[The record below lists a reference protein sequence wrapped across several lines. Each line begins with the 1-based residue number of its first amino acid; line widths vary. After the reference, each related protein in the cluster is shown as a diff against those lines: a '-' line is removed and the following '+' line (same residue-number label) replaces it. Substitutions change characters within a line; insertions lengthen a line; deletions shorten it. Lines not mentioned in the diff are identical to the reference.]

1 MSPAMEVIEPGLFT
15 TVQDRGRY
23 GYQRFGVPVSGAM
36 DQFALRAANLLVGN
50 DENAAAL
57 EMTVI
62 GPTVEFKGDAVIAVT
77 GADLTPMLDGSP
89 MPRWEAVRV
98 AAGSRLSFHG
108 MADGI
113 RGYLAVSGGI
123 DVPEVMGSRSTYVK
137 GGFGGLNGS
146 AISSGDVLDTLDSP
160 GPTRE
165 MPPGFQPPVY
175 GTEHEL
181 RVILGPQDH
190 AFDDGAI
197 STLLES
203 TFTVSLDSDRMGYRL
218 EGPQVAHRDSP
229 DIISEG
235 NAPGAVQVSGDGV
248 PTVLMADRGT
258 TGGYTKIAAVITADV
273 GRLAQAVPGESVRFA
288 AVSHDEAVAALE
300 EQEAIL
306 AAIAGALPTPA
317 VPVTVVV
324 DGETLDVTDEQG
336 EPITAGEGSARA
348 QRATAVV
355 KGLTYSFD
363 VEVRT
368 DATAG

>member
-1 MSPAMEVIEPGLFT
+1 MTTAIAVIEPGLFT

-23 GYQRFGVPVSGAM
+23 GFQRFGVPVSGAM
-36 DQFALRAANLLVGN
+36 DPFALRAANLLVGN

-62 GPTVEFKGDAVIAVT
+62 GPTVEFKGDTTIAVT

-89 MPRWEAVRV
+89 LPRWEAVRV
-98 AAGSRLSFHG
+98 DAGSRLSFHG

-146 AISSGDVLDTLDSP
+146 AISAGDVLDSLPATGPPRAMSP
-160 GPTRE
+160 E
-165 MPPGFQPPVY
+165 FQPPVY

-181 RVILGPQDH
+181 RVILGPQDD
-190 AFDDGAI
+190 AFDDEAI
-197 STLLES
+197 STLLGS

-218 EGPQVAHRDSP
+218 EGPQIAHKGSP

-248 PTVLMADRGT
+248 PHGADGRPGH
-258 TGGYTKIAAVITADV
+258 D
-273 GRLAQAVPGESVRFA
+273 GRLPRSSLR
-288 AVSHDEAVAALE
+288 S
-300 EQEAIL
+300 
-306 AAIAGALPTPA
+306 
-317 VPVTVVV
+317 
-324 DGETLDVTDEQG
+324 
-336 EPITAGEGSARA
+336 
-348 QRATAVV
+348 
-355 KGLTYSFD
+355 
-363 VEVRT
+363 
-368 DATAG
+368 

>member
-1 MSPAMEVIEPGLFT
+1 MSPAIEVIEPGLFT
-15 TVQDRGRY
+15 TVQDRGRH

-89 MPRWEAVRV
+89 LPRWEAVRV
-98 AAGSRLSFHG
+98 TAGSRVSFHG
-108 MADGI
+108 MTDGI
-113 RGYLAVSGGI
+113 RGYLAISGGI

-146 AISSGDVLDTLDSP
+146 AISAAAVLDTLDTA
-160 GPTRE
+160 GPARAF
-165 MPPGFQPPVY
+165 PPDFQAPVY
-175 GTEHEL
+175 GTAHEL
-181 RVILGPQDH
+181 RVILGPQEH
-190 AFDDGAI
+190 AFDDEAI
-197 STLLES
+197 STLLGS

-218 EGPQVAHRDSP
+218 EGPQIAHRDSP

-258 TGGYTKIAAVITADV
+258 TGGYTKLAAVIAADV
-273 GRLAQAVPGESVRFA
+273 GRLAQAVPGETVSFA
-288 AVSHDEAVAALE
+288 VVSHDEALAALE

-306 AAIAGALPTPA
+306 AAIDGVTPAVA

-324 DGETLDVTDEQG
+324 DGESLEVVDEHGERVT
-336 EPITAGEGSARA
+336 ASEGPARA
-348 QRATAVV
+348 QRATVVV

-368 DATAG
+368 DSAAE

>member
-1 MSPAMEVIEPGLFT
+1 MSPAFEVIEPGLFT

-23 GYQRFGVPVSGAM
+23 GYQRYGVPVSGAM
-36 DQFALRAANLLVGN
+36 DQFSLRAANLLAGN

-62 GPTVEFKGDAVIAVT
+62 GPTLEFKGDAVIAVT
-77 GADLTPMLDGSP
+77 GADLSAMLDDSP
-89 MPRWEAVRV
+89 LPRWEAVSV

-108 MADGI
+108 MTDGI

-137 GGFGGLNGS
+137 GGFGGPNGS
-146 AISSGDVLDTLDSP
+146 AISAGDVLNTLEAT
-160 GPTRE
+160 GPAQAF
-165 MPPGFQPPVY
+165 PPDFQEPVY

-181 RVILGPQDH
+181 RVILGPQDD
-190 AFDDGAI
+190 AFDEEAT
-197 STLLES
+197 STLLGS

-218 EGPQVAHRDSP
+218 EGPQIAHKGSP

-235 NAPGAVQVSGDGV
+235 NSPGAVQVSGDGV

-258 TGGYTKIAAVITADV
+258 TGGYTKLAAVITADV
-273 GRLAQAVPGESVRFA
+273 ARLAQAVPGESVRFT
-288 AVSHDEAVAALE
+288 AVGRDEALAALE

-306 AAIAGALPTPA
+306 AAIDGVMPTTA

-324 DGETLDVTDEQG
+324 DGETLEVVGEDG
-336 EPITAGEGSARA
+336 EPITASEGPARA

-368 DATAG
+368 DATAE